1 MNTNDLNT
9 AAISLRK
16 GDIHRLR
23 DRRGHR
29 IEALSGTLWVTIDN
43 DLRDIV
49 LEVGE
54 GFDIGGSGD
63 ALVSALADARF
74 VLLEPVGQPAH

>member
-16 GDIHRLR
+16 GGIHRLR
-23 DRRGHR
+23 HHRGHR
-29 IEALSGTLWVTIDN
+29 IETLSGSLWVTIDN

-49 LEVGE
+49 LEFGE
-54 GFDIGGSGD
+54 GFDIDGSGD
-63 ALVSALADARF
+63 ALISALTDARF
-74 VLLEPVGQPAH
+74 VLLEPAGQPSH